1 MANRVLQLCQG
12 LSQTWLLRGKDS
24 IHILI
29 YFPLSWASSHLG
41 QEKAKKAELSNLCS
55 TVELTEGRYDIL
67 V

>member
-1 MANRVLQLCQG
+1 MGKRVLQLCQG

-29 YFPLSWASSHLG
+29 YFLLSRASSHLG
-41 QEKAKKAELSNLCS
+41 QKKAKKAEHRNLCS